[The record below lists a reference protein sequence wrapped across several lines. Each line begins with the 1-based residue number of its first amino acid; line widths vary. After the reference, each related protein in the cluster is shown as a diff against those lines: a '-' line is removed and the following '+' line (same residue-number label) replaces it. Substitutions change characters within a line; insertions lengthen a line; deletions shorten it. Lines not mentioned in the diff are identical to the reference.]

1 MISKMDTVLDDLEK
15 KEKLLK
21 EQVSA
26 AASEESKQAAA
37 AEEEALRASGA
48 SEELVRI
55 DELMSTIRKVC
66 CDSLGR
72 RFVTKFSN
80 PLADQ
85 ASSGRL
91 SVGPD
96 FQDSRQN

>member
-21 EQVSA
+21 EQVDA
-26 AASEESKQAAA
+26 AATEESKQAAA

-66 CDSLGR
+66 GDNYCINL
-72 RFVTKFSN
+72 
-80 PLADQ
+80 
-85 ASSGRL
+85 
-91 SVGPD
+91 
-96 FQDSRQN
+96 